1 MCSGDFTKALEE
13 VVKRSR
19 IGRGELVKRG
29 HGLRGSYRDGGEQG
43 KVGVVGIGAAEQ
55 RLSRRGGAGP

>member
-29 HGLRGSYRDGGEQG
+29 HGLRGSYRDGSQQG
-43 KVGVVGIGAAEQ
+43 
-55 RLSRRGGAGP
+55 